1 MDIKNDLNDNLNKIY
16 KLSNENKELKEEL
29 NNKDE
34 LLGVAEKKINKLEL
48 DVFSLEDKLNQ
59 WREKFKKLVDYF
71 RNKVSGLFGN
81 KKQDIYKK
89 IIDDL
94 YSNDFLSDKDY
105 NKIHMK
111 PIVQEKASTKK
122 ERRKDDNF
130 EL

>member
-1 MDIKNDLNDNLNKIY
+1 M
-16 KLSNENKELKEEL
+16 
-29 NNKDE
+29 
-34 LLGVAEKKINKLEL
+34 
-48 DVFSLEDKLNQ
+48 
-59 WREKFKKLVDYF
+59 VDYF